1 MSRLKWIWQH
11 AQGYHGSMIIGYV
24 LACIFPAMSLINP
37 RILNVVIDRCVYGGD
52 TSILVSLVVA
62 MCAVTLARTAMGYLM
77 VVFSERS
84 SQGLLYNLRVGL
96 YRQLQEKDMSFYD
109 QFRTGDLMTALT
121 SDLDMIRYNVAYVFR
136 QLITNVVLFVAT
148 VFYFLTTN
156 VIYTVCLLLVTP
168 FLFVILRKYSKKARP
183 LYVELR
189 ERLSRLSTNAQEN
202 IEGNKVVKAFAR
214 EDYEISR
221 FAEKSS
227 DFRRQNILA
236 MNAWLKVFPFVESL
250 AQSMTVTSLLVG
262 GLLMIAGQM
271 SPGQFGAVNALIWA
285 ISDPIRTSGNLLNDL
300 QRFFA
305 SADRIV
311 SIQLYRPRIQTPLRG
326 FRPENRSRGK
336 VEFQNVSFRFHKD
349 VVLEDVSFTIE
360 PGKTVAIM
368 GETGSGKTTIANLI
382 SRFYDVSEGQ
392 VLMDGVDVRQWDLQA
407 LRGSIGMAN
416 QDVFLFSDTIDGNIA
431 YGNPNMSE
439 EKVFQYARSAAA
451 DFIEKMPEGY
461 DTIIGERGVG
471 LSGGQKQRIALAR
484 ALALE
489 PPLLILDDTTS
500 AVDMETEKFIQEQLA
515 ALPFPCTKLIIAQRI
530 SSVKN
535 ADKIIVLKD
544 HRIAEMGSHK
554 ELLQKKG
561 IYYDIFRIQQ
571 GMAEEVG
578 E

>member
-1 MSRLKWIWQH
+1 MSRLKWIWHH
-11 AQGYHGSMIIGYV
+11 AEGYHGSMIIGYI

-37 RILNVVIDRCVYGGD
+37 RILNIVIDRCVYGGE
-52 TSILVSLVVA
+52 TGILVTLVVI
-62 MCAVTLARTAMGYLM
+62 MCAVTLTRTGIGYLM
-77 VVFSERS
+77 IVFTERS
-84 SQGLLYNLRVGL
+84 SQGLLYNLRTGL

-121 SDLDMIRYNVAYVFR
+121 SDLDMIRYNVSYVFR

-148 VFYFLTTN
+148 VFYFLSTN

-214 EDYEISR
+214 EDYEISK
-221 FAEKSS
+221 FAEKSN
-227 DFRRQNILA
+227 DFREQNITA
-236 MNAWLKVFPFVESL
+236 VNAWLKVFPYVEGL

-271 SPGQFGAVNALIWA
+271 TPGQFGAVNALIWA

-311 SIQLYRPRIQTPLRG
+311 AIQLYRPRIQTPEDG
-326 FRPENRSRGK
+326 FHPEKRSEGS
-336 VEFQNVSFRFHKD
+336 VEFKDVSFRFGKD
-349 VVLEDVSFTIE
+349 VVLDHVSFSI
-360 PGKTVAIM
+360 GKGETVAIM

-382 SRFYDVSEGQ
+382 SRFYDVTDGQ
-392 VLMDGVDVRQWDLQA
+392 VLMDGVDVRKWDLQA

-431 YGNPNMSE
+431 YGNPDMSE
-439 EKVFQYARSAAA
+439 EKVFQYAHCAAA
-451 DFIEKMPEGY
+451 DFINRMPEGY

-500 AVDMETEKFIQEQLA
+500 AVDMETEKFIQEQLDH
-515 ALPFPCTKLIIAQRI
+515 LSFSCTKLIIAQRI
-530 SSVKN
+530 SSVKK
-535 ADKIIVLKD
+535 ADKIVVLKD
-544 HRIAEMGSHK
+544 HKIAEMGTHK
-554 ELLQKKG
+554 ELIEKRG

-578 E
+578 G